1 MDHDAGG
8 AAMTEPNH
16 FLHVVFGATGA
27 IGGAVVG
34 ELLREN
40 RSVRAVSRSGRAPQ
54 GAQSEAADA
63 ADPPQAAAAAA
74 GASVIYHC
82 ASPPYTKWP
91 ELFPALTRSI
101 LGAAES
107 SGAKLVFADNL
118 YAYGPVDGPLREDLP
133 ALAHGRKGRVRVEM
147 AAELLGAYRDG
158 RARVAIGRASDYYG
172 PHGTGSVAGE
182 TVFGRILAG
191 KKPQWT
197 GRLDQPHTF
206 HFLPDIAR
214 GLLVLADHH
223 EADGQVWHLPA
234 AGPLTAQQFFDM
246 VAEAAGRPV
255 PAHASAASPALLA
268 AAGMFSPLL
277 REMRETAYQFR
288 APFVIDSSK
297 FDAAFGRL
305 APTAHRDAVE
315 QTVAWYRARGRD
327 GFAGAGAPRT

>member
-1 MDHDAGG
+1 MTQPGG
-8 AAMTEPNH
+8 S
-16 FLHVVFGATGA
+16 LHVVFGATGA

-34 ELLREN
+34 ALVHAG
-40 RSVRAVSRSGRAPQ
+40 RSVRAVSRGGRAPK
-54 GAQSEAADA
+54 GAQGVAADA
-63 ADPPQAAAAAA
+63 ADPAEAAAAAV
-74 GASVIYHC
+74 GASVLYHC

-91 ELFPALTRSI
+91 ELFPPLTRSI

-147 AAELLGAYRDG
+147 AAELLGAHRDG

-172 PHGTGSVAGE
+172 PHGTGSTAGE

-206 HFLPDIAR
+206 QFLPDVAR

-234 AGPLTAQQFFDM
+234 AEPLTAQQFFDM
-246 VAEAAGRPV
+246 IAGAAGRPV
-255 PAHASAASPALLA
+255 PVHASVASPVLLA
-268 AAGMFSPLL
+268 VAGAFSPLL
-277 REMRETAYQFR
+277 REMRETTYQFR

-297 FDAAFGRL
+297 FDTAFGRL
-305 APTAHRDAVE
+305 ELTQHRDAVE
-315 QTVAWYRARGRD
+315 QTVRWYRSR
-327 GFAGAGAPRT
+327 